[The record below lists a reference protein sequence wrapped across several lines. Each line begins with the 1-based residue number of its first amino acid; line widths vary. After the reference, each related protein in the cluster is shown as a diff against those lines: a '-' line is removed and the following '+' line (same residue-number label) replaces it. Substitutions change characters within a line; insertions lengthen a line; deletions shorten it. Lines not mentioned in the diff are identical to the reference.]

1 MSAQPMNRRSAV
13 LSAAAAAAALPL
25 MARAEIYQGGTSLG
39 MKSDKDYLAGSDD
52 ALAAIAARANKA
64 NEEEKRRKAE
74 EYARAVE
81 RGDSEKAN
89 ALAPV
94 LVGLV
99 GGGSIVFSLPFFYKN
114 LMRLGLRWASVVNK
128 DIKQEDFDKNYNPK
142 AKGAKRR

>member
-1 MSAQPMNRRSAV
+1 M
-13 LSAAAAAAALPL
+13 SAAAPDIAARLEAVRARVAAAASAAGRDPSSVRIVAVSKKLGADL
-25 MARAEIYQGGTSLG
+25 VRAAWA
-39 MKSDKDYLAGSDD
+39 AGQRDFGENYVQ
-52 ALAAIAARANKA
+52 AWR
-64 NEEEKRRKAE
+64 
-74 EYARAVE
+74 
-81 RGDSEKAN
+81 EKAN

>member
-1 MSAQPMNRRSAV
+1 MHSRIEAV
-13 LSAAAAAAALPL
+13 NSHAFDSLS
-25 MARAEIYQGGTSLG
+25 Q
-39 MKSDKDYLAGSDD
+39 DD

-99 GGGSIVFSLPFFYKN
+99 GGGSVVFSLPFFYKN

-128 DIKQEDFDKNYNPK
+128 NIKQEDFDKNYNPK